1 MTSIKI
7 AKRLVK
13 IFLFVSRFFS
23 DNNFVVVCKGYGE
36 DEENYTG
43 LYWDDDKDIYL
54 RDDTY
59 YDFQLW
65 FQASKNK

>member
-7 AKRLVK
+7 TKSFVK
-13 IFLFVSRFFS
+13 IFLFISRFFN
-23 DNNFVVVCKGYGE
+23 DNNFVVVCRGYDG

-65 FQASKNK
+65 FQARKNK

>member
-1 MTSIKI
+1 MTNIKI
-7 AKRLVK
+7 TKSFVK
-13 IFLFVSRFFS
+13 IFLFISRFFS
-23 DNNFVVVCKGYGE
+23 DNNFVVVCKGYDA

-65 FQASKNK
+65 FRAGKNK